1 MFSLGYLNEDGIL
14 INTGFQR
21 YNARVNV
28 NSNITDWF
36 KANMNASLSNSVQD
50 YSDYD
55 GSSTS
60 NVWYSAQFVSPLFP
74 VYVKGLDGKN
84 VLGEDGKP
92 QLDYGETDV
101 REAIRITIQSAV

>member
-1 MFSLGYLNEDGIL
+1 MPPCL
-14 INTGFQR
+14 
-21 YNARVNV
+21 
-28 NSNITDWF
+28 
-36 KANMNASLSNSVQD
+36 NSVQD

-92 QLDYGETDV
+92 QLDYGENGRPGSYTDYNPV
-101 REAIRITIQSAV
+101 GGLTDDKSK